1 MSPTDYETVVNV
13 EAYSLVKNTSD
24 VTLTRE
30 LDGIFFVVFFVVQ
43 ERYRQQNLDIFEMKG
58 RILIT
63 IVLSCSKRSS
73 PVDEDRD
80 SHS

>member
-1 MSPTDYETVVNV
+1 M
-13 EAYSLVKNTSD
+13 
-24 VTLTRE
+24 
-30 LDGIFFVVFFVVQ
+30 GFFFVVSFVAQ

-63 IVLSCSKRSS
+63 IVLGCSKRSS

>member
-1 MSPTDYETVVNV
+1 M
-13 EAYSLVKNTSD
+13 KNTSD

-30 LDGIFFVVFFVVQ
+30 RDGIFFFAFFLVQ

-63 IVLSCSKRSS
+63 IVLGCSKRSS